1 MLTLC
6 ILPIAYC
13 LLSLLLVNRL
23 QLIQELCSYQTSYSE
38 EKEFVI
44 SFLDLLKS
52 NDAFQRTHLPGHI
65 TGSSWIVN
73 SDKTKV
79 LLVHHAK
86 LNRWLQPGG
95 HADGD
100 ENVLRVALR
109 EAEEETGITRLTVL
123 SDQIF
128 DLDIHTIPTRK
139 DFPEHLHF
147 DIRFLIQA
155 NEADPLVVSE
165 ESHDVKWIS
174 LEELE
179 KYNDETSILRLKQK
193 LL

>member
-1 MLTLC
+1 MNK
-6 ILPIAYC
+6 IQ
-13 LLSLLLVNRL
+13 LVQEL
-23 QLIQELCSYQTSYSE
+23 QLYKTSFAE
-38 EKEFVI
+38 EKAFVL

-52 NDAFQRTHLPGHI
+52 EDAFQRTHLSGHI

-73 SDKTKV
+73 ADRTKV

-100 ENVLRVALR
+100 EHVLRVALR
-109 EAEEETGITRLTVL
+109 EAEEETGLKKLTL
-123 SDQIF
+123 LNESIY
-128 DLDIHTIPTRK
+128 DLDIHIIPTRK
-139 DFPEHLHF
+139 DFPQHLHY

-155 NEADPLVVSE
+155 NETEQIVVSE
-165 ESHDVKWIS
+165 ESHDVKWIP
-174 LEELE
+174 LVDLE
-179 KYNDETSILRLKQK
+179 KYNNETSILRLKQK

>member
-1 MLTLC
+1 M
-6 ILPIAYC
+6 
-13 LLSLLLVNRL
+13 NKN
-23 QLIQELCSYQTSYSE
+23 QLINELQSYQTTFLE
-38 EKEFVI
+38 EKEFVF

-52 NDAFQRTHLPGHI
+52 EDAFQRTHLPGHI

-73 SDKTKV
+73 PNKTKV

-109 EAEEETGITRLTVL
+109 EAEEETGLKKLSVLTE
-123 SDQIF
+123 QIF
-128 DLDIHTIPTRK
+128 DLDIHTIPNRK
-139 DFPEHLHF
+139 DFPQHLHY
-147 DIRFLIQA
+147 DVRYLIQA
-155 NEADPLVVSE
+155 DEAETIIVSE
-165 ESHDVKWIS
+165 ESHDVKWI
-174 LEELE
+174 LLTDLE

>member
-1 MLTLC
+1 VNKIKLVQE
-6 ILPIAYC
+6 
-13 LLSLLLVNRL
+13 LSL
-23 QLIQELCSYQTSYSE
+23 YQASDSE
-38 EKEFVI
+38 EIEFVL
-44 SFLDLLKS
+44 SFLNLLKS
-52 NDAFQRTHLPGHI
+52 DDAFQRTHLPGHI

-109 EAEEETGITRLTVL
+109 EAEEETGITSLVVL

-147 DIRFLIQA
+147 DIRFLMQA
-155 NEADPLVVSE
+155 SEADQIVVSE

-179 KYNDETSILRLKQK
+179 KYNDEPSILRLKKK

>member
-1 MLTLC
+1 MNK
-6 ILPIAYC
+6 IK
-13 LLSLLLVNRL
+13 LV
-23 QLIQELCSYQTSYSE
+23 QELSRYQTSYSE
-38 EKEFVI
+38 EKEFVP

-52 NDAFQRTHLPGHI
+52 DDAFQRTHLPGHI

-123 SDQIF
+123 SEQIF

-155 NEADPLVVSE
+155 DEADQIVVSE

-174 LEELE
+174 LKELE
-179 KYNDETSILRLKQK
+179 KYNDEASILRLKKK

>member
-1 MLTLC
+1 LPVAYFLT
-6 ILPIAYC
+6 
-13 LLSLLLVNRL
+13 VNRT
-23 QLIQELCSYQTSYSE
+23 QLLQELQSYQTSFAE
-38 EKEFVI
+38 EKEFVV

-52 NDAFQRTHLPGHI
+52 EDAFQRTHLPGHI

-73 SDKTKV
+73 ADKSKV

-109 EAEEETGITRLTVL
+109 EAEEETGLNRLLVL
-123 SDQIF
+123 NEQIF

-139 DFPEHLHF
+139 DFPQHLHY

-155 NEADPLVVSE
+155 DDSDQIVVSE
-165 ESHDVKWIS
+165 ESHDVKWIA
-174 LEELE
+174 LEDLE
-179 KYNDETSILRLKQK
+179 KYNNETSILRLKRK